1 MVMTG
6 IEPLEGIL
14 TADETE
20 LLSCL
25 LRHQCIDGLEVHAPA
40 SIQS

>member
-1 MVMTG
+1 MVITG

-14 TADETE
+14 TADEAE
-20 LLSCL
+20 LLSCF
-25 LRHQCIDGLEVHAPA
+25 DGLEVHAPA